1 MPRVSLWGAPSI
13 AAPLRETRGRGSN
26 RKALGPQST
35 PTLSAIVLLQ
45 NRGGC
50 LVECRLGSCS
60 VCASTPVCG
69 PSSDQI
75 NAMTP
80 AGRCLIHWA
89 TGPAEMSGT
98 GLALHRGSDL
108 STTRGAPHPRGT
120 DAYVP
125 TPAGGPGRAPV
136 ARRLQRAFGD

>member
-1 MPRVSLWGAPSI
+1 MDTKTPHSLLKQRTQDFEFWTRDG
-13 AAPLRETRGRGSN
+13 LRSN
-26 RKALGPQST
+26 A
-35 PTLSAIVLLQ
+35 
-45 NRGGC
+45 N
-50 LVECRLGSCS
+50 
-60 VCASTPVCG
+60 
-69 PSSDQI
+69 
-75 NAMTP
+75 MTP
-80 AGRCLIHWA
+80 AGLEPAIPGSVGRCLIHWA